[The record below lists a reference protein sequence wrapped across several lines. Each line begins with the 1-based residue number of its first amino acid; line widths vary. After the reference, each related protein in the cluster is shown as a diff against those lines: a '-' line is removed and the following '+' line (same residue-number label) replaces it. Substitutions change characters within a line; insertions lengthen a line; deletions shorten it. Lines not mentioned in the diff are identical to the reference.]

1 MAADASPRT
10 AAVASVPHGTK
21 ALPNA
26 MPDLTLT
33 EGQADGRFTIHVGD
47 RVTLRLAENAS
58 TGYRWNVAELDRSVL
73 DTETAAFQPGAD
85 RPGSGGSASW
95 VFRARKAG
103 STRLELIKS
112 RKWEGHKDS
121 DQRFSVHITVEAS

>member
-1 MAADASPRT
+1 MGATGRSRLSPSMC
-10 AAVASVPHGTK
+10 APHPAG
-21 ALPNA
+21 AN
-26 MPDLTLT
+26 
-33 EGQADGRFTIHVGD
+33 
-47 RVTLRLAENAS
+47 
-58 TGYRWNVAELDRSVL
+58 RWNVAELDRSVL
-73 DTETAAFQPGAD
+73 DTETEAFQPGAD